1 MTKTTTLL
9 RTEALY
15 KELYKVRARKSFKD
29 FVTYTYEGYS
39 MQWFHK
45 CVCAYLD
52 ALYNGDIKKLMI
64 FLPPQ
69 HGKSELSS
77 RRFPAYLL
85 GKNPDLKLALTS
97 YSQDLASRFNSD
109 IQKVM
114 KSPEYL
120 KLFPNT
126 VLSTEVCNS
135 KVFEI
140 SERKGLLKTVGVG
153 GGLTGNPVDIGI
165 IDDPFKDR
173 LEANS
178 PTYRQRTWDWYQD
191 VFCTRL
197 HNDSKQLM
205 LFTRWH
211 EDDIAGRILDPKNP
225 CYDAQEASEWTV
237 IAMPALKEATPPL
250 ACAKV
255 VQDPREIG
263 QALWEERHS
272 AEKYLKRKRIN
283 PTGFASLDQQR
294 PSAEEGNKILAEWFN
309 IIKAKEL
316 PFNPS
321 QVVWDCFID
330 GAWTDKVQNDETALL
345 YCYFDKASENL
356 YISNVTG
363 VRKELYKFLEFFGD
377 HAPSNGITKQSSVYI
392 ELKASGR
399 AFKTF
404 LQRGGYNCRAI
415 SEKAIRYGKYNRV
428 ENAEPFLASGRVY
441 LVEGNWNADFIE
453 QCKSFPNGTH
463 DDKVDTLTYA
473 IDHYFI
479 KDKPRRVFYD

>member
-1 MTKTTTLL
+1 MTNTTLTK
-9 RTEALY
+9 TEALY
-15 KELYKVRARKSFKD
+15 KELFRAKARKSFQS
-29 FVTYTYEGYS
+29 FVAYTYENYQ
-39 MQWFHK
+39 MKWFHK

-52 ALYNGDIKKLMI
+52 ALYKGDIKKLMV

-85 GKNPDLKLALTS
+85 GRNPDLKVALTS
-97 YSQDLASRFNSD
+97 YSQDLASRFNRD

-114 KSPEYL
+114 RAPEYTE
-120 KLFPNT
+120 LFPKT
-126 VLSTEVCNS
+126 AISKDVANS
-135 KVFEI
+135 QVFEVA
-140 SERKGLLKTVGVG
+140 ECKGQLKTVGVG

-211 EDDIAGRILDPKNP
+211 EDDLAGRILDPKNP
-225 CYDAQEASEWTV
+225 YYDAKEASEWTV

-250 ACAKV
+250 KQAIT
-255 VQDPREIG
+255 VQDPRKVGE
-263 QALWEERHS
+263 ALWEERHS
-272 AEKYLKRKRIN
+272 AEKYEKRKRIN

-294 PSAEEGNKILAEWFN
+294 PSAEEGNKIRAEWFN
-309 IIKAKEL
+309 IIKSSEL

-321 QVVWDCFID
+321 KVVWDCFID

-345 YCYFDKASENL
+345 YCHFDIKSENL
-356 YISNVTG
+356 YIRNITG
-363 VRKELYKFLEFFGD
+363 VRKELYKFLEFYGE
-377 HAPSNGITKQSSVYI
+377 HATTNGITKQSSVYI
-392 ELKASGR
+392 EMKASGR

-404 LQRGGYNCRAI
+404 LTRGGYNCRAI
-415 SEKAIRYGKYNRV
+415 SEKAVRYGKYNRV
-428 ENAEPFLASGRVY
+428 ENAEPFLASGRIY

-453 QCKSFPNGTH
+453 QCKAFPNGVH

-473 IDHYFI
+473 IDHYYI
-479 KDKPRRVFYD
+479 KG

>member
-1 MTKTTTLL
+1 
-9 RTEALY
+9 
-15 KELYKVRARKSFKD
+15 
-29 FVTYTYEGYS
+29 
-39 MQWFHK
+39 
-45 CVCAYLD
+45 
-52 ALYNGDIKKLMI
+52 
-64 FLPPQ
+64 
-69 HGKSELSS
+69 
-77 RRFPAYLL
+77 
-85 GKNPDLKLALTS
+85 
-97 YSQDLASRFNSD
+97 
-109 IQKVM
+109 
-114 KSPEYL
+114 
-120 KLFPNT
+120 
-126 VLSTEVCNS
+126 
-135 KVFEI
+135 
-140 SERKGLLKTVGVG
+140 
-153 GGLTGNPVDIGI
+153 
-165 IDDPFKDR
+165 
-173 LEANS
+173 
-178 PTYRQRTWDWYQD
+178 
-191 VFCTRL
+191 
-197 HNDSKQLM
+197 M
-205 LFTRWH
+205 LFTSWH
-211 EDDIAGRILDPKNP
+211 EDDLAGRILDPKNP

-237 IAMPALKEATPPL
+237 IAMPALKEATPPV

-255 VQDPREIG
+255 VQDPRRIG

-316 PFNPS
+316 PFNAS

-330 GAWTDKVQNDETALL
+330 GAWTDKVQNDETAIL
-345 YCYFDKASENL
+345 YSYFDKASENL
-356 YISNVTG
+356 YIRNVTG
-363 VRKELYKFLEFFGD
+363 VRKELYKFLEFYSD
-377 HAPSNGITKQSSVYI
+377 HAPANGITKQSSVYI

-428 ENAEPFLASGRVY
+428 ENAEPFLASGRVH

-453 QCKSFPNGTH
+453 QCKAFPNGTH